1 MTWGEPL
8 SSRGTWHSLMAGG
21 AGWGGPEG
29 GGGAGGSRLDEGVG
43 GRGRPG
49 EHTHTH
55 RRWRARVTMHTSIVS
70 YRRTIGGVLFE
81 HEEVLEIT
89 QSRLHVNTMLF

>member
-21 AGWGGPEG
+21 AGWGGPVG

-55 RRWRARVTMHTSIVS
+55 TQKMEDTCVTIHTGIVS
-70 YRRTIGGVLFE
+70 HRWTIGSALFE
-81 HEEVLEIT
+81 HEVIEILT
-89 QSRLHVNTMLF
+89 SCVHIYTL